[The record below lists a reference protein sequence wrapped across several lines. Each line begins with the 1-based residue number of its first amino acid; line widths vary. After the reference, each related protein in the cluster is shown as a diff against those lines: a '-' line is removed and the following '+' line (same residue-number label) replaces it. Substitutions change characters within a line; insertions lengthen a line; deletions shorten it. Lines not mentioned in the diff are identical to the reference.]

1 MRSIASFSVHW
12 QMNWTSSGHRLQ
24 IFTCWVSCACCCC
37 SSSYS
42 SVPQMGG
49 PCHYRSAHPETKSI
63 SVNGFPL
70 KWYVFKLT
78 EVEVFSYIRGGL
90 VLARQMLK
98 SLQCGHAPHV
108 TAQIGFRLKK
118 QVGNRG
124 SHFLS
129 IFLVLFLKTSILEFI
144 IHDLSSWHLCAALA
158 HSLFFPSS
166 FFFLPQVCDCK
177 RTFFEGLTA
186 IAFSSHKRSQ
196 RNIIL
201 PILLKRKYELGAF

>member
-1 MRSIASFSVHW
+1 M
-12 QMNWTSSGHRLQ
+12 
-24 IFTCWVSCACCCC
+24 
-37 SSSYS
+37 
-42 SVPQMGG
+42 
-49 PCHYRSAHPETKSI
+49 
-63 SVNGFPL
+63 
-70 KWYVFKLT
+70 WYVFKLA

-124 SHFLS
+124 KSLSVHF
-129 IFLVLFLKTSILEFI
+129 FGFI
-144 IHDLSSWHLCAALA
+144 SQDFYIRIYYSWPFKLTLMCCTCSF
-158 HSLFFPSS
+158 SLFFL

-177 RTFFEGLTA
+177 RIFFEGLTA

-201 PILLKRKYELGAF
+201 PILLKRKYELGAFLRPFV